1 MSAERVERRRDVR
14 QPYPRVIEYS
24 LTPSSNEKLKGV
36 AVNLS
41 SSGLAL
47 YVFRHLM
54 QGQEI
59 HIRSFMPV
67 DYRKASVRWVRAV
80 DEGILQAG
88 FMFVG

>member
-1 MSAERVERRRDVR
+1 MSAEKVERRKDVR

-24 LTPSSNEKLKGV
+24 IAQTNDEKLKGV
-36 AVNLS
+36 AVNIS

-47 YVFRHLM
+47 YVFSHLA

-59 HIRSFMPV
+59 FIRSFMPV
-67 DYRKASVRWVRAV
+67 DHRKASVRWVREI